1 MEADWRQISRIC
13 KYDDLPVCTTIPPS
27 SRMSIKNAKYLTSN
41 EGVLLISASK
51 LLTAV
56 KWLEAH
62 PPLPEKW
69 EYLNSM
75 AREEIV
81 SA

>member
-1 MEADWRQISRIC
+1 MSTNRAE
-13 KYDDLPVCTTIPPS
+13 YLS
-27 SRMSIKNAKYLTSN
+27 SP
-41 EGVLLISASK
+41 EGILLISAAK

-69 EYLNSM
+69 EYLNSKVK
-75 AREEIV
+75 EEIV
-81 SA
+81 SAFTRSITLP